1 MAASS
6 RSARQ
11 SVSLPLHLARRVKVI
26 AKSRRV
32 SASRVIADLIENGLE
47 SQDREKARFLELAER
62 LTTSRHPE
70 EQSKL
75 REELARMT
83 FGE

>member
-1 MAASS
+1 MTASN

-11 SVSLPLHLARRVKVI
+11 SVSLPLHLARRVQAI
-26 AKSRRV
+26 AKFRRV

-47 SQDREKARFLELAER
+47 SQDREKARFFELVER
-62 LTTSRHPE
+62 LTASRHPE

-75 REELARMT
+75 KEELARMT
-83 FGE
+83 FGD

>member
-1 MAASS
+1 MAASN
-6 RSARQ
+6 RSTRQ
-11 SVSLPLHLARRVKVI
+11 SVSLPRHLARRVKAI

-62 LTTSRHPE
+62 LTASRHPD

-75 REELARMT
+75 KEELARMT
-83 FGE
+83 FGD